1 MEMENQPQTA
11 TCTGLFSGRITALV
25 LGAMR
30 DHQEP
35 SMPVLHGPERQREFA
50 LLILRPLT
58 GGAGDQRLPAQST
71 TR

>member
-1 MEMENQPQTA
+1 MENQPQTA
-11 TCTGLFSGRITALV
+11 TCTGLFSGRITDLV
-25 LGAMR
+25 LAAAMR
-30 DHQEP
+30 DHQQL

-50 LLILRPLT
+50 LLILRLLT

>member
-1 MEMENQPQTA
+1 MENQPQTDA
-11 TCTGLFSGRITALV
+11 CIGPLPGRISDLV

-30 DHQEP
+30 DHEKP
-35 SMPVLHGPERQREFA
+35 SMPVLHDPEPQRQSPR
-50 LLILRPLT
+50 LILRLLP